1 MRLHGGKNYM
11 HICSCAY
18 FRDMQGLDVTLK
30 AKLFLC
36 IPLRH
41 VGTGCNAKGKVVP
54 LYTIKARGD
63 WM

>member
-1 MRLHGGKNYM
+1 M
-11 HICSCAY
+11 
-18 FRDMQGLDVTLK
+18 LK

-41 VGTGCNAKGKVVP
+41 VGTGCNSKGKVVP